1 VEYGGYR
8 FDIGGHRFFTKV
20 PLINEWWSKILD
32 DDFLVC
38 SRLSRIFYKGKFFDY
53 PLKPLNAITGLGPV
67 EAVRIASSYIAA
79 QISPHPEE
87 KTFEQW
93 VSNRF
98 GRRLY
103 EVFFQNYTEK
113 VWGMKCSEIGADW
126 AAQRIKNLN
135 LHALI
140 RNMFL
145 RGRDNE
151 ITTLIDQFRYPR
163 LGPGMMWERVAQIL
177 DQRGHPIS
185 FGVKVTKLHL
195 ARGKVTSVTVTD
207 VTDGAER
214 RVDGRHFISTMPIRN
229 LIAALDPP
237 PPAAV
242 VEASRK
248 LRYRDFLTVGLVV
261 DTPDVFKDNWIY
273 IHAPE
278 VKVGRIQNFKNW
290 SPDMVPDLSK
300 TSLGLEYFVQEN
312 DEVWSSKDQ
321 DLIKL
326 ATDECAQLGLIKAK
340 DVVDGIVIRM
350 PKAYPVYDR
359 SYMENVKIIR
369 EYLDTIPNLQLIGRN
384 GQHRYNNQDHS
395 MLTGIYAA
403 RNLCGE
409 KLDIWDINTEDEYHE
424 EGTRLRSGERLV
436 PQTVQAADP
445 RTVLQVAFA
454 RYDPLALG
462 VALSAVFGLGLFCLM
477 APLIAASDNGT
488 KLSLLRIYL
497 LGFDNTWK
505 GAAVGIFQMSIY
517 GFVLGF
523 VMAHLI
529 NYLIGWHE
537 QRLFRKLAGTE
548 DKADLIHG

>member
-1 VEYGGYR
+1 VEHSGYR

-20 PLINEWWSKILD
+20 PLINEWWNKILD
-32 DDFLVC
+32 DDFLIC
-38 SRLSRIFYKGKFFDY
+38 SRLSRIYYKGKFFDY
-53 PLKPLNAITGLGPV
+53 PLKPFNAIAGLGPV
-67 EAVRIASSYIAA
+67 EAVRIVFSYIAA
-79 QISPHPEE
+79 QISPHSEE

-135 LHALI
+135 LHALL

-145 RGRDNE
+145 RSRDDE
-151 ITTLIDQFRYPR
+151 ITTLIRQFRYPR

-177 DQRGHPIS
+177 DERGHPIR
-185 FGVKVTKLHL
+185 FGVKVEKIHL
-195 ARGKVTSVTVTD
+195 SRGKITSVTIVD
-207 VTDGAER
+207 DSDGESR
-214 RVDGRHFISTMPIRN
+214 LDGQHFISTMPIKN

-237 PPAAV
+237 PPDAV
-242 VEASRK
+242 LDASRK

-273 IHAPE
+273 IHSPD

-312 DEVWSSKDQ
+312 DDLWSSNDQ
-321 DLIKL
+321 ELIKL
-326 ATDECAQLGLIKAK
+326 ATDECAQLGLVNAE
-340 DVVDGIVIRM
+340 DVVDGVVIRM

-369 EYLDTIPNLQLIGRN
+369 EYLDSIPNLQLIGRN

-409 KLDIWDINTEDEYHE
+409 RLDIWDINTEDDYHE
-424 EGTRLRSGERLV
+424 EGSQQRSGERLV
-436 PQTVQAADP
+436 PKAVRVVDP
-445 RTVLQVAFA
+445 LTVLRSAFA
-454 RYDPLALG
+454 RYDPIALG

-477 APLIAASDNGT
+477 TPLIASDNGA
-488 KLSLLRIYL
+488 KLSLLKNYF
-497 LGFDNTWK
+497 LGFESTWA
-505 GAAVGIFQMSIY
+505 GAAVGLLQISIY

-523 VMAHLI
+523 VMAHMI

-537 QRLFRKLAGTE
+537 QRLFRKLAGSGPRT
-548 DKADLIHG
+548 DQIP